1 MDDEL
6 RYHAPD
12 PALLDRFLD
21 RVRRGDPTDAAFL
34 AEYRGVIR
42 PQIEALP
49 PQDAA
54 AVISHLENALVP
66 QQSAFCAMLL
76 ADEAATL
83 LRLGANARALGVLQ
97 DACAMSAACRDA
109 QGMVESSFLLARCFA
124 AMNDAPSARRSAALC
139 MRAITHHFGA
149 DHPLAA
155 RAAAYLAD
163 PLEAYR
169 EDFAAQKR
177 AMAEPANERNETEAH
192 APEIEETAF
201 DDDPREETNA
211 ADEEEQI
218 EDMETP
224 DELDLL
230 MRGRDVPAEEPFDD
244 APQAETDDGDTP
256 AEETTGE
263 ITEETIEETIEETP
277 EEASD
282 DAVNDAIDD
291 ETDEDESQIPDGAR
305 VELQMPDGLRV
316 GFAKKSAPDDARG
329 RDARTALFVAARNGL
344 LTEDSPLDEA
354 LGRQIDVWR
363 EAGRL
368 DAALVFLSKLEEAL
382 PEDSAYRLR
391 ASLYTA
397 AAFADAGD
405 DARAIGLYARLVG
418 KLLDERGAHDAA
430 AIDAMRRLAALYERT
445 GQYPREEKLRRLIF
459 GAAGQT
465 ADDAD
470 AYLSSLVRAA
480 DDLPTQTALC
490 LWRMK
495 NGPASDALNDAV
507 LDAVRRAAE
516 TNPIKET
523 ETEETETEE
532 IEKAD
537 GFADVLKLCGAYC
550 DFCARE
556 EKTFPAELARAWFAS
571 VLLSA
576 DAESAA
582 FAAREF
588 ADECEEFDDPALAIE
603 ANALSNALSEN
614 AEGTENAAAL
624 KLAAA
629 RIWRNANDEERSLS
643 AANELLTLLTAA
655 GDDEAARRV
664 REEFSIPEPE
674 KEPEP
679 ERAPYDEAAVSAL
692 RETAQ
697 AQEKADD
704 WENAAQSRKK
714 IYELRRD
721 GLGAEHPDTL
731 AALNNFAGATLKSG
745 GAREATELY
754 EQAVAGYEKTLGA
767 QHAYT
772 VTALCNLARALDRA
786 AEYDKSFAVWQR
798 VYTLRAKTLGADDEK
813 TVRAMERME
822 RAAQRAA
829 GKR

>member
-177 AMAEPANERNETEAH
+177 VMAEPANERNETEART
-192 APEIEETAF
+192 PEIEETAF
-201 DDDPREETNA
+201 DDDLREETNA
-211 ADEEEQI
+211 ADEKEQI
-218 EDMETP
+218 EDIETP
-224 DELDLL
+224 DEFDLL
-230 MRGRDVPAEEPFDD
+230 MRERNVPAEEPFDD
-244 APQAETDDGDTP
+244 APQAKTDDGDTS

-263 ITEETIEETIEETP
+263 ITEETEETIEETP

-291 ETDEDESQIPDGAR
+291 ETDEDESQISDGAR

-329 RDARTALFVAARNGL
+329 RDARTAFFVAARNGL

-354 LGRQIDVWR
+354 LGRQIDAWR

-445 GQYPREEKLRRLIF
+445 RQYPREEKLRRLIF

-495 NGPASDALNDAV
+495 NGPASDVLNDAV
-507 LDAVRRAAE
+507 CDAVRRAAE
-516 TNPIKET
+516 TNPAQENET
-523 ETEETETEE
+523 
-532 IEKAD
+532 IEKAEKID

-571 VLLSA
+571 ALLSA

-588 ADECEEFDDPALAIE
+588 ADECEEFDDPALAKE
-603 ANALSNALSEN
+603 ANALSDALSQN
-614 AEGTENAAAL
+614 AEASEDAAAL

-643 AANELLTLLTAA
+643 TANELLTLLTAA

-721 GLGAEHPDTL
+721 GLGADHPDTL

-829 GKR
+829 GKH

>member
-177 AMAEPANERNETEAH
+177 AMAEPANERNETETH
-192 APEIEETAF
+192 APEIEETAI

-224 DELDLL
+224 DELDFL
-230 MRGRDVPAEEPFDD
+230 MRGRDVPAEESFDD
-244 APQAETDDGDTP
+244 APQAETDDGETP
-256 AEETTGE
+256 AEETAGE
-263 ITEETIEETIEETP
+263 ITEETIEKTIEETP
-277 EEASD
+277 EKASD

-490 LWRMK
+490 RWRMK
-495 NGPASDALNDAV
+495 NGSASDALNDAV

-523 ETEETETEE
+523 EAEETKET
-532 IEKAD
+532 D

-571 VLLSA
+571 ALLSA
-576 DAESAA
+576 DAEGAA

-731 AALNNFAGATLKSG
+731 AALNTFAGATLKSG

-822 RAAQRAA
+822 RAAQRSA